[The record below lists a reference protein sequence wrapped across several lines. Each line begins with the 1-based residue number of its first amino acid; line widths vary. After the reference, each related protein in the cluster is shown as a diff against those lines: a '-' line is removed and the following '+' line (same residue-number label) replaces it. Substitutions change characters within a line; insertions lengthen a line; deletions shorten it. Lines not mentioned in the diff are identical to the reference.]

1 MRSHPGLTIA
11 RPPRFPTSAPEP
23 HGRQSDASTTGRAVA
38 NRIGAASVLTVMICL
53 SAGCAT
59 RSTAATC
66 PPARLRVTPA
76 TSEDWI
82 EIEAML
88 HDYLEWLRAVTGLEP
103 TVEQPRFGVEIADP
117 QRAFAAD
124 GTTMLV
130 ARMAT
135 RQVGMV
141 AIRRSDDGS
150 AELTRLYVRP
160 VARGRRIADLLVA
173 EAIGAASCLGATSVW
188 LETLRGVMDPAM
200 TVYRRH
206 GLEVVDQPSGIGH
219 AGAVVMNRPLA

>member
-1 MRSHPGLTIA
+1 M
-11 RPPRFPTSAPEP
+11 SAE
-23 HGRQSDASTTGRAVA
+23 
-38 NRIGAASVLTVMICL
+38 
-53 SAGCAT
+53 CAT
-59 RSTAATC
+59 RSTGPTC

-76 TSEDWI
+76 TSDDWI

-103 TVEQPRFGVEIADP
+103 TREQPRFGVEIADP

-124 GTTMLV
+124 DTTMLV

-141 AIRRSDDGS
+141 AVRRGDDGS
-150 AELTRLYVRP
+150 AELKRLYVRP

-173 EAIGAASCLGATSVW
+173 EAIGTASRLGARSVW

-200 TVYRRH
+200 NVYRRH
-206 GLEVVDQPSGIGH
+206 GFEVVDQQSDIGH
-219 AGAVVMNRPLA
+219 AGAVVMNRPLT